1 MDKIVLTGL
10 LPEEITEALALPE
23 KFRGKQIFKW
33 IGSGV
38 EDFDSMTNIGKKYR
52 TRLKTVLR
60 SARLA
65 LQKHFPIPMER

>member
-38 EDFDSMTNIGKKYR
+38 EDFDSMTNIGKKN
-52 TRLKTVLR
+52 T
-60 SARLA
+60 
-65 LQKHFPIPMER
+65 ERA